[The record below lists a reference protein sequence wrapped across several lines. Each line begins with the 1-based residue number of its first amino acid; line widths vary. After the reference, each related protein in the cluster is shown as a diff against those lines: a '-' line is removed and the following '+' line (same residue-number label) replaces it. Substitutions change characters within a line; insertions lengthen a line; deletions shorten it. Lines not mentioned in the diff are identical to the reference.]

1 MRHMSFMVLTGHL
14 DEFALPDLVRTL
26 HGQRKTGRL
35 QIDYPELPAA
45 FYFEGGQLVDAQLGD
60 LKGLEALFAALGMPG
75 ASFNFN
81 PLVRPPQR
89 TVTEHER
96 NALQELLAGTNDPQA
111 LEKLTPA
118 GKLAARSGQAA
129 TAALPPAAE
138 HSLAVREFGGTDLIV
153 KLNEIER
160 TLAAHTR
167 RFSRE
172 RAVYAILIAALL
184 LLTFGSRLWERARP
198 QSAAQANEL
207 TNHLPPAGQSNEKAV
222 TAGAPEQSGAAK
234 QAQAS
239 VPALAKSGPPARP
252 GKEPKAKPMPEAAR
266 PTVAPAQPAAN
277 VDHETTKD
285 ARLGPAQASAP
296 VRVLVRVEHG
306 EVTQATVEN
315 SRPGMQELEA
325 LAVKIA
331 RQRRYPD
338 DFSGQTTLQ
347 IRMKP

>member
-14 DEFALPDLVRTL
+14 NDFALPDLVRTL

-81 PLVRPPQR
+81 PLVRPPKR
-89 TVTEHER
+89 TVAEHER
-96 NALQELLAGTNDPQA
+96 KALQELLAGTNEPQTLEA
-111 LEKLTPA
+111 LTTA
-118 GKLAARSGQAA
+118 GKLESRAGQPA
-129 TAALPPAAE
+129 TAALPPAANNN
-138 HSLAVREFGGTDLIV
+138 LAVRAFDDTDLIV
-153 KLNEIER
+153 KLNEIES
-160 TLAAHTR
+160 TLAAQAR

-184 LLTFGSRLWERARP
+184 LLTFAPRPWERARQ
-198 QSAAQANEL
+198 QSAAQSSEL
-207 TNHLPPAGQSNEKAV
+207 TNHLPPAGQSGEKPL
-222 TAGAPEQSGAAK
+222 TAGTEQSA
-234 QAQAS
+234 QINPAQAS
-239 VPALAKSGPPARP
+239 APPLVKSGPQERP
-252 GKEPKAKPMPEAAR
+252 GKEPKAKPAQEAAR
-266 PTVAPAQPAAN
+266 QPAPAGQPSTKVDNEAA
-277 VDHETTKD
+277 KS
-285 ARLGPAQASAP
+285 ARTVPPQTSEA

-315 SRPGMQELEA
+315 SRPGMKEFEA